1 MSRLKTSSYLDA
13 DGVKCWNIVDRE
25 GKLTPIK
32 AVPSSSNKQKY
43 VVTPEDRPMSLKQ
56 IKERMLNG
64 EYAFFADSASE
75 SDLVEDVAAAL
86 FDDKPTTR
94 DTWDCASP
102 AALLVLVLSGD
113 FVDDR
118 VLHET
123 LDAHGYLSDL
133 EEMDQETARA
143 VYYHHLQR
151 HIERD
156 NEK

>member
-32 AVPSSSNKQKY
+32 AVPSSSNKQRY
-43 VVTPEDRPMSLKQ
+43 VVTPEDRPMTLKQ

-64 EYAFFADSASE
+64 EYDFFADSASE
-75 SDLVEDVAAAL
+75 SDIVEDLAAAL
-86 FDDKPTTR
+86 FDDGPKVR
-94 DTWDCASP
+94 DTWECCSP
-102 AALLVLVLSGD
+102 AALLVLVLGGN
-113 FVDDR
+113 FIDDR
-118 VLHET
+118 VLNET

-133 EEMDQETARA
+133 DEMDRDTASA
-143 VYYHHLQR
+143 VYNHHLQR

-156 NEK
+156 SK